1 MWNIFWKNKWMQSS
15 DFECV
20 DEPVLNEEKIPR
32 FRPHLYSIYMKFH
45 KWITIFDSILSLL
58 HNIKISLVSS
68 SFRYCWW
75 WCGFCAPNTH
85 LNVGLFNIICTLFYV
100 YSYICFPFLFTR
112 MNISQVLWVWEN
124 LVCTTVFG
132 SVLSSFIIVPLPKC
146 LCECFL
152 REFTQFYIW
161 HKTVCYLEKWIIS
174 AKFLIFVLVC
184 SNAINK
190 MWWDFHFGVWLFAN
204 GNTTAP
210 LTCWVSMYCAHIHS
224 LISFVHLLLA
234 CSAHRFARTHN
245 LISLAIFRVWRSV
258 HCCCHRYRHQY
269 FVDFSV

>member
-1 MWNIFWKNKWMQSS
+1 MQLACKTWKNSVKSATNHNNNNDPYLTIIKCVRMWNIFWKNKWMQSS

-112 MNISQVLWVWEN
+112 MNISQVLWV
-124 LVCTTVFG
+124 
-132 SVLSSFIIVPLPKC
+132 
-146 LCECFL
+146 
-152 REFTQFYIW
+152 
-161 HKTVCYLEKWIIS
+161 
-174 AKFLIFVLVC
+174 
-184 SNAINK
+184 
-190 MWWDFHFGVWLFAN
+190 
-204 GNTTAP
+204 
-210 LTCWVSMYCAHIHS
+210 
-224 LISFVHLLLA
+224 
-234 CSAHRFARTHN
+234 
-245 LISLAIFRVWRSV
+245 
-258 HCCCHRYRHQY
+258 
-269 FVDFSV
+269 